1 MKQIPVIHVG
11 YTGYKRKGRGIRRW
25 GNQKYF
31 YMSLEAFHALISS
44 GPWHKLGG
52 VCVCSISVQ
61 YLKGPRSSCS
71 SQEQQERCAT
81 AHTSLP
87 QLRVLGRERLPS
99 LWQSSLGF
107 KDIQLEW
114 RLISA
119 SICTGECGHTGF
131 IKTAFIFSAIVT
143 IFSSLTWNI
152 WELSLPTKGKWKRVN
167 IMGCSVHWWAL
178 VLWYPNNLDMFWN

>member
-11 YTGYKRKGRGIRRW
+11 YTGHKRKGRGIGRW

-44 GPWHKLGG
+44 GPWHKLGS
-52 VCVCSISVQ
+52 VRVCSISVQ

-131 IKTAFIFSAIVT
+131 IKTAFRFFSDSYHIFLTDMKYLRI
-143 IFSSLTWNI
+143 IFAHQRKMEESKYHGMLCPLMSFGFMVA
-152 WELSLPTKGKWKRVN
+152 K
-167 IMGCSVHWWAL
+167 
-178 VLWYPNNLDMFWN
+178 